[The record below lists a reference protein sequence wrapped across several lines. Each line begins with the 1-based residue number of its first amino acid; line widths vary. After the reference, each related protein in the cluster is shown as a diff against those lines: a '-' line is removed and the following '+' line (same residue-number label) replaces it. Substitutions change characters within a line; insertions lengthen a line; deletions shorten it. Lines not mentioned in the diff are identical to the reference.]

1 MNVGANKRSISE
13 RVIRFLNVL
22 VLIALLTSYAGGQ
35 ISPEKFWP
43 LAFMAMGYPI
53 ILILVVLFALYW
65 ALKKHWFVYINLA
78 LILLKWDYLVGAA
91 QPPVQTEQSESESNS
106 FRLMSYN
113 VRLFDRFNWNEENN
127 TRLEIIKLVSEKQPD
142 ILCIQEYYGGKSN
155 EKELFRQLEKSGSD
169 YSIHSKNYFA
179 QKKNKRNYG
188 VATITSFPILNEGTI
203 VLENSRDALAIFTDL
218 LIDDDTVRVYNI
230 HLQSIL
236 LGREGY
242 RVLNELIDNQEIE
255 KVEDG
260 KLMFSRLK
268 SGFLKRA
275 VQAEK
280 IAAHIAACNL
290 PIILAGDFNDVPTSY
305 TAQQLKCDL
314 KDAFT
319 EAGRGLGATYVPVPF
334 FRIDNI
340 MVDKKFDVASY
351 HTHNEKALSD
361 HYAISADLLLND

>member
-1 MNVGANKRSISE
+1 MSAGAVKRSISD
-13 RVIRFLNVL
+13 RIMRFLNVL
-22 VLIALLTSYAGGQ
+22 ILLALITSYAGGQ

-43 LAFMAMGYPI
+43 LAFAAMGYPI
-53 ILILVVLFALYW
+53 ILILVALFVLYW

-78 LILLKWDYLVGAA
+78 LILFKWDYLMGAV
-91 QPPVQTEQSESESNS
+91 QPPIQPQETGSNS

-113 VRLFDRFNWNEENN
+113 VRLFDRFNWNKENN
-127 TRLEIIKLVSEKQPD
+127 TRTEIISLISENQPD

-155 EKELFRQLEKSGSD
+155 EKELFLELKKSGTN
-169 YSIHSKNYFA
+169 YRIHSKNYFA

-218 LIDDDTVRVYNI
+218 LIENDTVRVYNI

-280 IAAHIAACNL
+280 IAAHIAACNYS
-290 PIILAGDFNDVPTSY
+290 IILAGDFNDVPTSF
-305 TAQQLKCDL
+305 AVQQLKCNL
-314 KDAFT
+314 KDAFS
-319 EAGRGLGATYVPVPF
+319 EAGNGLGATYVPVPF

-340 MVDKKFDVASY
+340 LVDRNFEVISY
-351 HTHNEKALSD
+351 KTHNEKALSD
-361 HYAISADLLLND
+361 HYAISADLSLND